1 MSDKPKF
8 VYVIYIA
15 ATPEKVFAALTDGN
29 ASVHYWHGTRIVSDW
44 KVGAPF
50 LLKLER
56 GDKKIVGKI
65 AEYEPPRRLA
75 CTFQPHFD
83 GMDKEAPSHV
93 AFDIERQKDQ
103 VIVHDG
109 FEPDSKVF
117 EGISGVA
124 ADSVEPQEFHR
135 SRQGAAP
142 GLVSRQRLRDRR
154 SGIVTAP
161 SKPSF
166 VYSPIFAPRQ
176 RSCGG
181 R

>member
-65 AEYEPPRRLA
+65 AEYEPPRQLA

-83 GMDKEAPSHV
+83 GMDKGAPSHV

-117 EGISGVA
+117 EGISGGWPLILSSLKSFIEAGKVLRPDWYRDNA
-124 ADSVEPQEFHR
+124 CATE
-135 SRQGAAP
+135 GAA
-142 GLVSRQRLRDRR
+142 S
-154 SGIVTAP
+154 
-161 SKPSF
+161 
-166 VYSPIFAPRQ
+166 
-176 RSCGG
+176 
-181 R
+181 